1 MNDSCSA
8 LHISSLS
15 SRNAVKMPTNSDK
28 PQGKSQPLLSFW
40 KLRGHGTPS
49 QFQVVK
55 TVLESQSL
63 WLQGTGPWR
72 RRLASLL
79 GVEGGVISLLVH
91 RQGFRKQVYK
101 TKILEESSLWKVF
114 KVLIP
119 VSSYLIFLGKKVLLV
134 QVDYIFWAWI
144 FVFLS
149 YSPFQVLSVLIFLE
163 VTTILM
169 GTEGVEWGWLF

>member
-40 KLRGHGTPS
+40 KLRGHGTSS

-79 GVEGGVISLLVH
+79 GVEGGCNFLAGP
-91 RQGFRKQVYK
+91 QTGF
-101 TKILEESSLWKVF
+101 
-114 KVLIP
+114 
-119 VSSYLIFLGKKVLLV
+119 
-134 QVDYIFWAWI
+134 
-144 FVFLS
+144 
-149 YSPFQVLSVLIFLE
+149 
-163 VTTILM
+163 
-169 GTEGVEWGWLF
+169 